1 MKTMKRKNSIIK
13 ILKTVFLI
21 NIFLMILIGGAS
33 LFSWYRQ
40 NNQINYIF
48 DDLYPKTNTLLKL
61 EGNVN
66 LFIDDLRKF
75 ILLKNNLNRPYLF
88 KQLNNNIVDIEKDID
103 GFLEGEEREIFLK
116 NISDLKKLI
125 IKIDS
130 NLQQGFLIEQNKQ
143 EIVTK
148 IQWLHEDFNN
158 EIVALGQE
166 LNWQQMNLI
175 KSKKEENGEISNSL
189 KNELQAIS
197 QLKNIEEQI
206 KYEIDQFIYNIDRDN
221 GLDDYIRL
229 KSTVLRIGSNDD
241 IYLEKSSLI
250 TLHQTVGMLM
260 DIVSSEDELPKLIN
274 MINKYQS
281 SLKEINLSQEEII
294 SSIGHITSDIFNKTR
309 NNFNDINNDVKRSV
323 KMIGISISSL
333 IIVSILLIILF
344 TYFYLQK
351 NLNYRFNSLINSVE
365 LLNKGSEEL
374 DIKLDGKDEITEI
387 NFLLQKY
394 TEILKDKNRISKNLQ
409 QTQNELIQAA
419 KLAIVGKTM
428 TTLAHEIN
436 QPLNVLSIYIFS
448 LKKMVMQKSYNQV
461 SSYIDKIGSQIE
473 RINRII
479 KGLRQFSRKNVN
491 SDMQL
496 IPIKSIIYDAWE
508 LIEIQYKSKKSSLKL
523 YGDADVFVDKGLLE
537 QVFINLFSNAF
548 EACNDIVEINIEILK
563 NDKNIQVSVSDN
575 GTGWPEEDSEK
586 LLSPFYTNKEIGLGL
601 GLTIC
606 QRIMKQFN
614 GDLMLASNLKRGAV
628 VILKFNNTIGK

>member
-1 MKTMKRKNSIIK
+1 M
-13 ILKTVFLI
+13 
-21 NIFLMILIGGAS
+21 
-33 LFSWYRQ
+33 
-40 NNQINYIF
+40 
-48 DDLYPKTNTLLKL
+48 
-61 EGNVN
+61 
-66 LFIDDLRKF
+66 
-75 ILLKNNLNRPYLF
+75 
-88 KQLNNNIVDIEKDID
+88 
-103 GFLEGEEREIFLK
+103 
-116 NISDLKKLI
+116 
-125 IKIDS
+125 
-130 NLQQGFLIEQNKQ
+130 
-143 EIVTK
+143 
-148 IQWLHEDFNN
+148 
-158 EIVALGQE
+158 
-166 LNWQQMNLI
+166 
-175 KSKKEENGEISNSL
+175 
-189 KNELQAIS
+189 
-197 QLKNIEEQI
+197 
-206 KYEIDQFIYNIDRDN
+206 
-221 GLDDYIRL
+221 
-229 KSTVLRIGSNDD
+229 
-241 IYLEKSSLI
+241 
-250 TLHQTVGMLM
+250 
-260 DIVSSEDELPKLIN
+260 
-274 MINKYQS
+274 
-281 SLKEINLSQEEII
+281 
-294 SSIGHITSDIFNKTR
+294 
-309 NNFNDINNDVKRSV
+309 
-323 KMIGISISSL
+323 
-333 IIVSILLIILF
+333 
-344 TYFYLQK
+344 
-351 NLNYRFNSLINSVE
+351 
-365 LLNKGSEEL
+365 NKGSEEL

-448 LKKMVMQKSYNQV
+448 LKKMVMQKSYNQF
-461 SSYIDKIGSQIE
+461 SSYIDKIESQIE

-496 IPIKSIIYDAWE
+496 TPIKSIIYDAWE

-575 GTGWPEEDSEK
+575 GTGWPEDDSEK